1 MLTLDGSA
9 ASGEAPP
16 SSLPPMLLA
25 HALGNLLA
33 ERMADG
39 SKGFAITQLCSAL
52 VDDSPEAGI
61 AYVDRLLDCGVSVQS
76 LYDTYIP
83 RAAQQLG
90 EMWCE
95 DTLGFSEVT
104 LGMTRLTEIF
114 RRLSPTFLKT
124 GERIAHTRRALFA
137 LTPGESHSLGIAM
150 AADYFQR
157 GGWAVRVELRADADE
172 LARIA
177 GSHDFDLV
185 GISAGSRRAIPRAS
199 DTVKALRGAI
209 RPGVP
214 IILGGPLVTLEKTA
228 AEQVGAD
235 MATTAAVLALMEV
248 EKGF

>member
-1 MLTLDGSA
+1 MLTLDGRA
-9 ASGEAPP
+9 GSGEAPAA
-16 SSLPPMLLA
+16 SLPPTLLA

-39 SKGFAITQLCSAL
+39 SKGFAITQLCTAL
-52 VDDSPEAGI
+52 LDDSPEAGI
-61 AYVDRLLDCGVSVQS
+61 VYVDRLLDCGVSVQS

-90 EMWCE
+90 EMWSE
-95 DTLGFSEVT
+95 DTLGFSDVT

-124 GERIAHTRRALFA
+124 GERFTHSRRALFA
-137 LTPGESHSLGIAM
+137 LTPGETHSLGIAM
-150 AADYFQR
+150 AADYFQK

-177 GSHDFDLV
+177 GSYEFDMV
-185 GISAGSRRAIPRAS
+185 GLSAGSRRAIPRAA
-199 DTVKALRGAI
+199 DTVKALRETI

-214 IILGGPLVTLEKTA
+214 IVLGGPLATLEKTA
-228 AEQVGAD
+228 AEQIGAD
-235 MATTAAVLALMEV
+235 MAATAAVLALMEV